1 MTISKRMVATGVLAL
16 AIAGT
21 ATAVAAGQAER
32 RRGGRASEGQAR
44 ERSAPQG
51 NRGSDQA
58 ARAPRPEQRP
68 DANARDSGRDQRSA
82 GESRGNPGS
91 RPYAVERNDRPRPD
105 ARTYDNSRGSD
116 DRGSSDSRASN
127 NSRGSNDNRAY
138 DNSRGY
144 GNGGAYRNDRGA
156 PPRYGAPTRYG
167 YATPRAVPRGRPLR
181 RYYGSGGHL
190 TVYFGMGS
198 GYRYG
203 SPYDG
208 RVYGYSNRA
217 RAYGARYFSDVRLRV
232 RPRDA
237 AVYVDGYYAG
247 IVDNFDGIFQR
258 LTLEVGP
265 HEIEIDAPGL
275 GSQVFDVYVD
285 PSRDIDLYADLHAYR
300 P

>member
-1 MTISKRMVATGVLAL
+1 MEISKRVVATGVLAL
-16 AIAGT
+16 AVGAGA

-51 NRGSDQA
+51 NRGNDQG
-58 ARAPRPEQRP
+58 ARATHGDQRTDASPRG
-68 DANARDSGRDQRSA
+68 SGGDQRSA
-82 GESRGNPGS
+82 GDARANPGS

-105 ARTYDNSRGSD
+105 ARTYDTTRGYD
-116 DRGSSDSRASN
+116 TRGSSN
-127 NSRGSNDNRAY
+127 TRGSHDNRAY
-138 DNSRGY
+138 ENSRGY
-144 GNGGAYRNDRGA
+144 GNNGAYRNDRGA
-156 PPRYGAPTRYG
+156 PPRYAAPYRYG
-167 YATPRAVPRGRPLR
+167 YANPRAVPRGRPLR
-181 RYYGSGGHL
+181 RYYGPGGHL
-190 TVYFGMGS
+190 SVYFGLGS

-203 SPYDG
+203 APYSG
-208 RVYGYSNRA
+208 RVYGYANRA
-217 RAYGARYFSDVRLRV
+217 RAYGARYFGDVRLRV

-265 HEIEIDAPGL
+265 HEIEIEAPGL
-275 GSQVFDVYVD
+275 GSQVFNVYVD
-285 PSRDIDLYADLHAYR
+285 PSRDIDLYADLLAYR